1 MGKKLN
7 PVTLGL
13 KLFLYQLIF
22 VFASVAFMGTFAFAL
37 DSNVG
42 AKTYST
48 VTALLFLTVYYKVV
62 WSAAQKEGRR
72 IKIHNKNNENKIK
85 PNFLNPLFIGIS
97 ASAVNIAALLMIC
110 IFGTSSYFNVAYRIL
125 QSTFIGWLGD
135 DNLTYIPNCIIVTL
149 IPIALTFPA
158 YFTGLKQ
165 FSFTEKVVPW
175 IVYKKPS
182 SKNK

>member
-7 PVTLGL
+7 PFTLGM

-37 DSNVG
+37 DTNIG

-48 VTALLFLTVYYKVV
+48 VTALLFLVVYYRVV
-62 WSAAQKEGRR
+62 WDAAAREGRR
-72 IKIHNKNNENKIK
+72 VKNHNKHSEEKIK
-85 PNFLNPLFIGIS
+85 LSPSLPLYIAVS
-97 ASAVNIAALLMIC
+97 AAAVNICALFLLC
-110 IFGTSSYFNVAYRIL
+110 ALGADSSFNIIYRVL